1 MKLRRRM
8 LLTAW
13 DEEST
18 RVTVEYLKRRGFAD
32 ARISDK
38 TDAAGVV
45 GSRGSWLGNFTS
57 FDMTKLRAKIQVS
70 STKAGDAR
78 VELDVNTIGQI
89 ITQWN
94 VAVWRLELIELRQL
108 LCGLGP
114 IDDIWSRFAKGD
126 RSAVAAFAVTA
137 GFRGHSL
144 VGTWEAELSE
154 FESCSFVSL

>member
-1 MKLRRRM
+1 MMKLRRRM
-8 LLTAW
+8 LLNTW

-32 ARISDK
+32 AGISGDG
-38 TDAAGVV
+38 TGIV

-57 FDMTKLRAKIQVS
+57 FDMTKLRAKIQIS
-70 STKAGDAR
+70 STKAGDVR
-78 VELDVNTIGQI
+78 IELDVNTIGQV
-89 ITQWN
+89 ITRWN

-114 IDDIWSRFAKGD
+114 IDDIWSRFAKDD
-126 RSAVAAFAVTA
+126 RSAAAAFAVSS
-137 GFRGHSL
+137 GLRGHSL